1 MKFFVWQAQAQ
12 NPGRYRR
19 RQPGR
24 IGIVL
29 VTTASRRMAAHSTMF
44 GRPPVPEP
52 RPPIGRRRGAA
63 SVILIRS
70 APCRGHWRDANTC
83 QTGRLICRRGL
94 RNNNFRHGPRAD
106 AVVLRVDQ
114 VANALA
120 IESRPWLASTC
131 WGAISGP
138 LVRNRRRSKPAYSA
152 MGRRRAFGHAWLP
165 GLDPNRR
172 PSD

>member
-1 MKFFVWQAQAQ
+1 
-12 NPGRYRR
+12 
-19 RQPGR
+19 
-24 IGIVL
+24 
-29 VTTASRRMAAHSTMF
+29 
-44 GRPPVPEP
+44 
-52 RPPIGRRRGAA
+52 
-63 SVILIRS
+63 
-70 APCRGHWRDANTC
+70 
-83 QTGRLICRRGL
+83 LICRRGL